1 MIPKIIHY
9 CWFGENVLP
18 ELTIYCIKT
27 WKNYFPDYQFIMWNE
42 TNAPM
47 DNPYMKK
54 AYSLQNWANLSNYTR
69 LFALKKH
76 GGWYFDTDVEIL
88 KTPDF
93 SEFKE
98 KCFLGIESDIWENEI
113 LVNNAVISCTA
124 NHPFISQCLAEL
136 ETRFDGSENANESS
150 PVLTTRLLQNIGFK
164 RNPGVFNGVR
174 VFDKS
179 IFYPISYFE
188 DFSNPER
195 FITKKSISIHHF
207 DLSWKS
213 NDLSQ
218 SSFNT
223 LLKEKDKFKS
233 LFIKFSQ
240 GRFSLLELLKIN
252 FRY

>member
-1 MIPKIIHY
+1 
-9 CWFGENVLP
+9 
-18 ELTIYCIKT
+18 
-27 WKNYFPDYQFIMWNE
+27 
-42 TNAPM
+42 
-47 DNPYMKK
+47 
-54 AYSLQNWANLSNYTR
+54 
-69 LFALKKH
+69 
-76 GGWYFDTDVEIL
+76 
-88 KTPDF
+88 
-93 SEFKE
+93 
-98 KCFLGIESDIWENEI
+98 
-113 LVNNAVISCTA
+113 
-124 NHPFISQCLAEL
+124 AEL

-252 FRY
+252 FRYLKWLFKTL